1 MSAEEVPDSGEN
13 EVDIVV
19 NALRELQQKV
29 VSPVIRACL
38 EATCE
43 DITHLVGSGEAAR
56 GEAVEKPC

>member
-38 EATCE
+38 DVACE
-43 DITHLVGSGEAAR
+43 DIAHLVGPGGIER
-56 GEAVEKPC
+56 G